1 MHRPL
6 LIILILNT
14 ILSAEVPIV
23 PGRLSV
29 DGLLWC
35 YGTFSRGG
43 ARGWFKNAF
52 EFRHR
57 QATVGLTGKIAPLVS
72 SRLEFDF
79 SRLTLRDL
87 AVEFTWHNGIGLK
100 VGQMLLPLSF
110 NSEISE
116 EQLNLEEY
124 SLLCYTNILKPEN
137 PRDIGVVCWYRSD
150 STDASAI
157 RAIAGVVNG
166 TGPNTGD
173 NNNAKDI
180 FVRLVLKPWHTSS
193 LTLGTR
199 IYYGWTQ
206 TEAVPWLG
214 LGAELQLNQGPFLIS
229 PEIALRRH
237 QNVNVLAGDMKIEA
251 RFNPVVPALS
261 FEIIRW
267 EDAKIQWRVLPG
279 INILPHDRLKILIGF
294 QYHSLTDIWEY
305 QALVIKLQAAL

>member
-1 MHRPL
+1 MRCTL
-6 LIILILNT
+6 LIILILT
-14 ILSAEVPIV
+14 APLDAEITIV
-23 PGRLSV
+23 PDRLSV

-57 QATVGLTGKIAPLVS
+57 QATVGLTGNIAPSVS

-87 AVEFTWHNGIGLK
+87 VFEFTWNRKMGLK
-100 VGQMLLPLSF
+100 AGQMLLPLNF
-110 NSEISE
+110 NSEIPE

-124 SLLCYTNILKPEN
+124 PLLCYTNILKPEN
-137 PRDIGVVCWYRSD
+137 LRDIGVLAWYHSD
-150 STDASAI
+150 TTDATAI

-180 FVRLVLKPWHTSS
+180 FIRLVLRPRQTPS
-193 LTLGTR
+193 LALGSR

-206 TEAVPWLG
+206 AEAIPWLG

-237 QNVNVLAGDMKIEA
+237 QNVNVLAGDVKLET
-251 RFNPVVPALS
+251 RFDPVAPALS

-267 EDAKIQWRVLPG
+267 EDAKIQWRVLSG
-279 INILPHDRLKILIGF
+279 INILPHERLKILIGF
-294 QYHSLTDIWEY
+294 QYHSLIDIWEY
-305 QALVIKLQAAL
+305 QALVIKLQATL